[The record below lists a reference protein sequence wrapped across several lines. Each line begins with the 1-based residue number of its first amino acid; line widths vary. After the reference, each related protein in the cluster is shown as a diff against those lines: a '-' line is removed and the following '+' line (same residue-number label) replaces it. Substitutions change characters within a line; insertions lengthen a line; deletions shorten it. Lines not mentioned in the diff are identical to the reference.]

1 MKRFF
6 LSIALVVIHYFVF
19 AQTPFGNNIHWLSGY
34 QKEISGETIGYFS
47 AFPDYVNEALLTR
60 ATDGKKTIEWLTSK
74 VPSGNHSPYVYF
86 RWVAAHSSGTS
97 SGNRNFD
104 FYINDEKVF
113 TITTLPKN
121 QKPDWNFAAPDS
133 TKIVFVQLK
142 RDGNQDSH
150 GIIYLRV
157 PASKVKPGE
166 PLRLKMIGE
175 NQQSNDWFMTFKY
188 SFEEKADISSL
199 PFLLKNGKQVLMLNV
214 LHFGKEEKMD
224 VTVNKTKH
232 FSYQLKNGMNT
243 FDVPVNAVTKKDS
256 VFVVVKYADTVL
268 SNGFVKI
275 EPVIKREIDF
285 IPHSHTDIG
294 YSHLQPE
301 VEKIHVKNIYD
312 ALRMIEKTKDY
323 PETARFKWNV
333 ESLWAAENFLKQASH
348 NDSVQFFNAVKNGS
362 IGLSGFYANMMTELS
377 TPEEVF
383 HYTDYAKILRDKFH
397 LPIES
402 AMITDVP
409 GVAWSTVTGFA
420 KGGIKYF
427 SDGPNYL
434 GKNNPYEGDRVGYF
448 VKAWGDK
455 PVWWQSRSGQ
465 EKILFWTVG
474 HGYSSWHGNAP
485 GAVFYSGAKKIAAYL
500 NELAAAHYPYEII
513 QWRYNI
519 VSDNGP
525 IDTTISDF
533 VKQWNEKYESPK
545 IVLNTV
551 TKLFEKFEKRYGKII
566 PVVKGDISPY
576 WMDGA
581 ASTAREEGKNRE
593 NSFRLQQLTTLYS
606 MLSPKK
612 YNAES
617 FYEAWRNIIMFTE
630 HTWGAFNSISDPDIP
645 FVKEQWRIKKDFM
658 LNANKEID
666 SLSNTL
672 LQPFIDSSSKKIAV
686 VNTLSWKRTGAV
698 YLPKNIDADCVTNE
712 KGNQFPLQKLS
723 DGRKVF
729 IAQNLRP
736 FSVSYFYLSNSK
748 IKNNDKSPFTVTDS
762 SLSNGVISI
771 EWNTTNGSITRLQK
785 NGFNFAGNFKKQGLN
800 SYWYV
805 PGRDPSVAVTNDKVK
820 VSIDESGLYQTTI
833 GIYSSAPGTF
843 GLKRRIT
850 LFANDDKILL
860 ENIIDKKDVRTKE
873 AVYFSFPFTSN
884 LLKTTIDVGYGTE
897 TYLKDQ
903 LPGSNMDFISPHRW
917 LDASDNKRG
926 IQLMMIEPFMLA
938 PDSMVDERLVLDGSF
953 KKWKDKGTLTSRWFS
968 YVMNNYWHTNF
979 KIDQDSIAEFRYA
992 LRPHDTLKNEE
1003 QEKAAMEFTQPLIS
1017 FPIKENAKLP
1027 ENKFTL
1033 SNEKIVITS
1042 ITPQSHGFMI
1052 RIFNPENTAQTT
1064 SLFWNQLNGSEKI
1077 PEIKLAAFEVKD
1089 LFVK

>member
-1 MKRFF
+1 MKKYF
-6 LSIALVVIHYFVF
+6 LSIILVVIHHFVF
-19 AQTPFGNNIHWLSGY
+19 AQTPFGDNIHWLSGY

-60 ATDGKKTIEWLTSK
+60 ATDGKKPIEWLTST
-74 VPSGNHSPYVYF
+74 VPSNNHSPYIYF

-104 FYINDEKVF
+104 FYINDEKVL
-113 TITTLPKN
+113 TITTLPVNK
-121 QKPDWNFAAPDS
+121 KPDWSFTTSDS

-142 RDGNQDSH
+142 RDASQDSH

-157 PASKVKPGE
+157 PASRIKPGA
-166 PLRLKMIGE
+166 PLRLKIIGE
-175 NQQSNDWFMTFKY
+175 DQQSNDWFMTFKY
-188 SFEEKADISSL
+188 AFEEKADIASL
-199 PFLLKNGKQVLMLNV
+199 PFLLKDGRQVLMLNV
-214 LHFGKEEKMD
+214 LHFGKEEKLD
-224 VTVNKTKH
+224 VTVNKTHH
-232 FSYQLKNGMNT
+232 FSFQLKNGMNT
-243 FDVPVNAVTKKDS
+243 FDVPVNAVSKKDS
-256 VFVVVKYADTVL
+256 VLVWAKYADTVL

-294 YSHLQPE
+294 YSNLQTE
-301 VEKIHVKNIYD
+301 VEKIHIKNIYD
-312 ALRMIEKTKDY
+312 ALRMIQKTKDY
-323 PETARFKWNV
+323 PDAARFKWNV
-333 ESLWAAENFLKQASH
+333 ESLWAAENFLKQASQK
-348 NDSVQFFNAVKNGS
+348 DSLAFFNAVKNGS

-465 EKILFWTVG
+465 EKILFWTAG
-474 HGYSSWHGNAP
+474 HGYSSWHGNSP
-485 GAVFYSGAKKIAAYL
+485 GAIFYSGAKKIAAYM
-500 NELAAAHYPYEII
+500 NELAAEHYAYEII

-533 VKQWNEKYESPK
+533 VKQWNEKYASPK

-551 TKLFEKFEKRYGKII
+551 TNLFEKFEKRYGKII

-581 ASTAREEGKNRE
+581 ASTAREEGRNRE

-606 MLSPKK
+606 MISPKK
-612 YNAES
+612 YNPQN

-630 HTWGAFNSISDPDIP
+630 HTWGAFNSISDPDLP

-658 LNANKEID
+658 LNANNEID
-666 SLSNTL
+666 SLSNEL
-672 LQPFIDSSSKKIAV
+672 LQPIVDSTSRKIAV

-698 YLPKNIDADCVTNE
+698 YLPKNIDVDFIKDENGKT
-712 KGNQFPLQKLS
+712 FPLQKLS

-729 IAQNLRP
+729 IAENLQP
-736 FSVSYFYLSNSK
+736 ISVSYFYITNNK
-748 IKNNDKSPFTVTDS
+748 IKNDHKSPFTVTDS
-762 SLSNGVISI
+762 SLSNGKIFI
-771 EWNTTNGSITRLQK
+771 QWNTTNGSISKLEKDR
-785 NGFNFAGNFKKQGLN
+785 FNFAANFKNQGLN

-805 PGRDPSVAVTNDKVK
+805 PGRDPSEAVTNDKVK
-820 VSIDESGLYQTTI
+820 ISLEENGLYQITI
-833 GIYSSAPGTF
+833 AIHSSAAGTF
-843 GLKRRIT
+843 GLTRRIT
-850 LFANDDKILL
+850 LLANDDKILL
-860 ENIIDKKDVRTKE
+860 ENTIDKKDVRTKE
-873 AVYFSFPFTSN
+873 GVYFSFPFAQN
-884 LLKTTIDVGYGTE
+884 LQKTTMDVGYGTMA
-897 TYLKDQ
+897 YLKDQ
-903 LPGSNMDFISPHRW
+903 LPGSNMDFVSPHRW
-917 LDASDNKRG
+917 LDASDNMKG

-938 PDSMVDERLVLDGSF
+938 PDSMVDERLLLEGSF
-953 KKWKDKGTLTSRWFS
+953 KKWKDKGTKTSTWFS

-979 KIDQDSIAEFRYA
+979 KIDQDSIATFHYA
-992 LRPHDTLKNEE
+992 LRLHDTLKNGE
-1003 QEKAAMEFTQPLIS
+1003 QEKAAMEFTQPLIV
-1017 FPIKENAKLP
+1017 FQVKESVKLP
-1027 ENKFTL
+1027 QNQFKL

-1042 ITPQSHGFMI
+1042 ITPQSGGFMI
-1052 RIFNPENTAQTT
+1052 RIFNPENSVQTT
-1064 SLFWNQLNGSEKI
+1064 SFLWNVFKPSEKI
-1077 PEIKLAAFEVKD
+1077 PEIKLVPFEVKEI
-1089 LFVK
+1089 LVK